1 MEFPKATNRQKYI
14 ARSLLSAALVSGKLV
29 ARPCET
35 CGETKV
41 DGHHA
46 DYGKP
51 LEVIW
56 LCRRHH
62 IEEHRRIKDAQ
73 PKKVKVKRQA
83 IFIRIR
89 CTIKRKARWKRG
101 ARKEGLSLTGMI
113 ETAVEKWL
121 AELPE
126 SESDFPAE
134 SPEAALE
141 HSSKSA

>member
-1 MEFPKATNRQKYI
+1 MLKKGVTIGFRTSRRQ
-14 ARSLLSAALVSGKLV
+14 RV
-29 ARPCET
+29 
-35 CGETKV
+35 
-41 DGHHA
+41 
-46 DYGKP
+46 
-51 LEVIW
+51 
-56 LCRRHH
+56 
-62 IEEHRRIKDAQ
+62 
-73 PKKVKVKRQA
+73 
-83 IFIRIR
+83 
-89 CTIKRKARWKRG
+89 RWKRG